1 MPRVFFPLG
10 WNGIFAL
17 IQTCRTYKYG
27 NAIAICHKS
36 TLFLFISFFVRF
48 LFFIKKELAWE
59 YFLVNLELGGNVL
72 RIMKS
77 AIMSMTV
84 AELYHVYTVKNPTY
98 SEFKFSNPKQVC

>member
-1 MPRVFFPLG
+1 MRRVFFPLG

-36 TLFLFISFFVRF
+36 TLFLFILFFVRF
-48 LFFIKKELAWE
+48 LFVVLFFIKKELAWE

-72 RIMKS
+72 RIMKP
-77 AIMSMTV
+77 AIMPMTV
-84 AELYHVYTVKNPTY
+84 AELYQVYTLKNPTY
-98 SEFKFSNPKQVC
+98 SEFKFSNP